1 MKLSQEVRHHFFS
14 ETRVYIAFRIVFS
27 CCQFQF
33 LEFSSSS
40 SRSVLDYIMSA
51 VAYTAPGNEARIG
64 IRKSTAATEDG
75 MPSIC

>member
-33 LEFSSSS
+33 LEFSIV
-40 SRSVLDYIMSA
+40 RLHALFWIILC
-51 VAYTAPGNEARIG
+51 RL
-64 IRKSTAATEDG
+64 
-75 MPSIC
+75 